1 MKTEKTTI
9 TRLPKRGTYDEE
21 TINTIVDEALFC
33 TISYANNDQPFSI
46 PTGYCRIGNHLYIH
60 GSVGAGYMRQM
71 AEGIPVCISI
81 TLLDDLVLAKSAFH
95 HSVNYRSVVAFAKAE
110 LVEDFDEK
118 MKALEVF
125 TEKMIPNRWKDCRW
139 PNEAEMRKT
148 MVLKFS
154 LEEAGAKIRAE
165 QANDDEEDYNL
176 PYWAGLVHYT
186 TTATDYTP
194 NELTKEQNIA
204 YPNYFDL

>member
-9 TRLPKRGTYDEE
+9 TRLPKRGTYDTD
-21 TINTIVDEALFC
+21 TINSIIDEALFC
-33 TISYANNDQPFSI
+33 TLSYANNGQPFSI
-46 PTGYCRIGNHLYIH
+46 PTGYCRIDNYLYIH

-110 LVEDFDEK
+110 LVEEYDEK

-125 TEKMIPNRWKDCRW
+125 TEKMVPDRWKDCRW
-139 PNEAEMRKT
+139 PNESEMRKT

-154 LEEAGAKIRAE
+154 LDEASAKIRAD
-165 QANDDEEDYNL
+165 QANDDEEDFNL
-176 PYWAGLVHYT
+176 PHWAGLIHYT

-194 NELTKEQNIA
+194 NELTKEQNIP

>member
-9 TRLPKRGTYDEE
+9 TRLPKRGAYDEE
-21 TINTIVDEALFC
+21 TINNIVDEALFC
-33 TISYANNDQPFSI
+33 TLSYASNEQPYSI
-46 PTGYCRIGNHLYIH
+46 PTGHCRIDNHLYIH

-71 AEGIPVCISI
+71 AEGVPVCISI
-81 TLLDDLVLAKSAFH
+81 TLLDALVLAKSAFH

-125 TEKMIPNRWKDCRW
+125 TEKMIPDRWKDCRW

-154 LEEAGAKIRAE
+154 LEEASAKIRAD
-165 QANDDEEDYNL
+165 QANDDEEDYDL
-176 PYWAGLVHYT
+176 PHWAGLVHYT

-194 NELTKEQNIA
+194 NALTKEQNIP